1 MIKVAET
8 AEDQKTIALRLD
20 GKVVDVWVPN
30 LEKLCLCYKDERNKT
45 VVLDFSGVIFTN
57 KEGVGMLEN
66 IKDERVKITN
76 CSPFIV
82 ELLGDLIMK

>member
-1 MIKVAET
+1 MLRITEIFEKGGIIT
-8 AEDQKTIALRLD
+8 LRLD
-20 GKVVDVWVPN
+20 GKVIGVWVSE
-30 LEKLCLCYKDERNKT
+30 LEKLCLLYRDERNKT
-45 VVLDFSGVIFTN
+45 VVLDFSGVTFIS

-82 ELLGDLIMK
+82 ELLGNLIMK